1 MSGRK
6 RTNTT
11 STVTE
16 TTEAKRV
23 KTEPVKREQ
32 EVVAYPEL
40 LYAAKEAAALFGTT
54 AGVAMRE
61 FERFV
66 ELKVFLRDTDAV
78 KISPTPLM
86 DAMWHAAILDTVF
99 YAGLQVKLG
108 MMIHHRPSGAH
119 PEEAEAR
126 KKRLINLGNVY
137 SVRYDSEPFGLAKEV
152 PAPAAVPAVPAVPAA
167 PARPRTAAPAVPHTL
182 INIAVLTMTGRI
194 LHLRVYNSL
203 RIEIL
208 KAIITDL
215 VGVPVDQQRLIFSGR
230 QLDDNRRLVEYNIG
244 EGSQLHMILRLSGC

>member
-126 KKRLINLGNVY
+126 RKRLTNLGNVY
-137 SVRYDSEPFGLAKEV
+137 HVRYDSEPFGLAKEV
-152 PAPAAVPAVPAVPAA
+152 PAPVAAPAA
-167 PARPRTAAPAVPHTL
+167 PAAPSAPARPLTAAPAVPL
-182 INIAVLTMTGRI
+182 INIAVLMLTGQI
-194 LHLRVYNSL
+194 LHLRVYSTL
-203 RIEIL
+203 RIESL
-208 KAIITDL
+208 KTIIADL
-215 VGVPVDQQRLIFSGR
+215 VGVPADQQRLIFAGQ
-230 QLDDNRRLVEYNIG
+230 QLEDDRRLVGYNIG
-244 EGSQLHMILRLSGC
+244 EGSKLHMILRLSGC